1 MICPR
6 CSVGE
11 ISEATQECLVCG
23 FSRTGGVLVETS
35 SEWNRVEDPLLPA
48 LERQFAVEG
57 VLRRGSTSR
66 IYLARD
72 QVTGRLCSLK
82 VLPLGEDVP
91 EGLIE
96 RFRKDA
102 QRAATLDHPHLV
114 SLLSYGATDE
124 AIWYAMEYVQGRS
137 LGDLLR
143 TGDRMDLKTCLRLV
157 EQIASALEY
166 GHRRGITHGNLKPA
180 NVLVDPEGW
189 ARVADLGVS
198 AAFGALPRRAPEQS
212 IEDNYGHTAPE
223 QFGPEGQL
231 SPAADQYALSVVAF
245 YCLARRP
252 PIVGDTL
259 EEITRHHREGPV
271 PLIAESRPDLPAY
284 VSSAL
289 ARAMSR
295 APADRFPGVLDF
307 VTAMSGVEVV
317 QATEE
322 KATAVAATVDTAAEP
337 QPSLPEPEPAPAA
350 TAESTAVPATTAE
363 SKAAAESPAVES
375 AAAEPASTSEPE
387 SERKPEPELV
397 VAMSEAVGATSAA
410 SPEPAVAETS
420 APSAAEAAAEPP
432 GPPLLLVERPH
443 FHHDDDDEE
452 EDAQPKDKEP
462 VLLWADH
469 GHEAAV
475 AAAAV
480 AAAATAENAPADEST
495 HPLQKVWSQLR
506 SQLRPRLRQLVTQS
520 RQLAARWW
528 TLPRNIRYGS
538 SAGVAVLLLGLAMW
552 RVAQGGRDE
561 KRPPVPINEPRP
573 TGVVPPSQTANP
585 SGSVQPRPTP
595 PRSSANTPRG
605 STSSGTATRPDSG
618 TRRPSRTVEPAHLFI
633 NSTPWGVLFI
643 DGRQLG
649 NLPQAGVVDVPPGTH
664 TIRIIRDG
672 YLPYESVI
680 AIEAGEALRLTDI
693 VLQERPQ

>member
-23 FSRTGGVLVETS
+23 FSRTGGVAVETS

-57 VLRRGSTSR
+57 VLRRGATSR

-143 TGDRMDLKTCLRLV
+143 TGDRMDLRTCLRLV

-166 GHRRGITHGNLKPA
+166 GHRRGIIHGNLKPA
-180 NVLVDPEGW
+180 NVLVDPESW

-198 AAFGALPRRAPEQS
+198 AAFGPLPRRAPEQS

-231 SPAADQYALSVVAF
+231 SPAADQYALAVLAF

-295 APADRFPGVLDF
+295 VPTDRFPGVLDF
-307 VTAMSGVEVV
+307 VTAMSGVPLV
-317 QATEE
+317 
-322 KATAVAATVDTAAEP
+322 
-337 QPSLPEPEPAPAA
+337 EPAPA
-350 TAESTAVPATTAE
+350 PAPAAGAAPE
-363 SKAAAESPAVES
+363 PVAAATSEPPRPPAAETSPITTE
-375 AAAEPASTSEPE
+375 AAEPPSTSQPE
-387 SERKPEPELV
+387 AERKPEPEPEPER
-397 VAMSEAVGATSAA
+397 VAAIGRTVGATSTA

-420 APSAAEAAAEPP
+420 ALAGAEPVAEPP

-443 FHHDDDDEE
+443 VHHDEDDED
-452 EDAQPKDKEP
+452 EDAEPKEKEP
-462 VLLWADH
+462 VLLWGDQ
-469 GHEAAV
+469 GRDAAV
-475 AAAAV
+475 AAAV
-480 AAAATAENAPADEST
+480 AAAATADNPPADESR
-495 HPLQKVWSQLR
+495 HPLEKLWL
-506 SQLRPRLRQLVTQS
+506 QLRPRLQQLVTQS

-528 TLPRNIRYGS
+528 TLPRNLRYGTS
-538 SAGVAVLLLGLAMW
+538 GVAVLVLALVMW
-552 RVAQGGRDE
+552 RVALGGRDE
-561 KRPPVPINEPRP
+561 KRPPTPINEPRP
-573 TGVVPPSQTANP
+573 TGVLPPSQPANP
-585 SGSVQPRPTP
+585 SGSAPSRPTP
-595 PRSSANTPRG
+595 PRSSAGTPRG
-605 STSSGTATRPDSG
+605 ATSSGTATRPDSA
-618 TRRPSRTVEPAHLFI
+618 TRRQSRTVEPAHLYI
-633 NSTPWGVLFI
+633 NSTPWGVLSI

-680 AIEAGEALRLTDI
+680 AIEAGETLRLTDI

>member
-35 SEWNRVEDPLLPA
+35 TEWNRVEDPLLPA

-114 SLLSYGATDE
+114 SLLSFGATDE
-124 AIWYAMEYVQGRS
+124 AVWYAMEYVQGRS

-166 GHRRGITHGNLKPA
+166 SHRRGLTHGNLKPA

-212 IEDNYGHTAPE
+212 IEENYGHTAPE
-223 QFGPEGQL
+223 QFGPSGRL
-231 SPAADQYALSVVAF
+231 SPAVDQYALAVLAF

-259 EEITRHHREGPV
+259 EEITRHHVEGPV
-271 PLIAESRPDLPAY
+271 PLIADSRPDLPAY

-307 VTAMSGVEVV
+307 VTALSGVEVV

-322 KATAVAATVDTAAEP
+322 KATVDTAAEA
-337 QPSLPEPEPAPAA
+337 QPSPPEPAPAA
-350 TAESTAVPATTAE
+350 SAESTVVPSTTA
-363 SKAAAESPAVES
+363 A
-375 AAAEPASTSEPE
+375 PASTSEPE
-387 SERKPEPELV
+387 AERTPEPEPELV
-397 VAMSEAVGATSAA
+397 AAMSEAAAATSTA
-410 SPEPAVAETS
+410 SPEPAVAEPS
-420 APSAAEAAAEPP
+420 APGGTEPP

-443 FHHDDDDEE
+443 VHHDEDDED
-452 EDAQPKDKEP
+452 EDAKPKEKEP
-462 VLLWADH
+462 VLLWDDQ
-469 GHEAAV
+469 GHDAAV
-475 AAAAV
+475 AAAV
-480 AAAATAENAPADEST
+480 ATAATAENTPANESRRA
-495 HPLQKVWSQLR
+495 LEKLWSQLR
-506 SQLRPRLRQLVTQS
+506 QRLQQLVTLS
-520 RQLAARWW
+520 RQLAARWA
-528 TLPRNIRYGS
+528 TLPRNLRYGS
-538 SAGVAVLLLGLAMW
+538 SAGAAVLVLAVVLW
-552 RVAQGGRDE
+552 GVAHAGRAE
-561 KRPPVPINEPRP
+561 RRPPTPINEPRP
-573 TGVVPPSQTANP
+573 TGVLPPSQTASP
-585 SGSVQPRPTP
+585 SAPVQPRPTP
-595 PRSSANTPRG
+595 PRGSANTTRG
-605 STSSGTATRPDSG
+605 STSSRTATRPDSG
-618 TRRPSRTVEPAHLFI
+618 TRRQGRTVEPAHLFI
-633 NSTPWGVLFI
+633 NST
-643 DGRQLG
+643 
-649 NLPQAGVVDVPPGTH
+649 
-664 TIRIIRDG
+664 
-672 YLPYESVI
+672 
-680 AIEAGEALRLTDI
+680 
-693 VLQERPQ
+693 

>member
-6 CSVGE
+6 CPVGE

-23 FSRTGGVLVETS
+23 FSRTGGVAVETS

-124 AIWYAMEYVQGRS
+124 AVWYAMEYVQGRS

-166 GHRRGITHGNLKPA
+166 GHRRGIILGNLKLA
-180 NVLVDPEGW
+180 TGLVDREGW

-198 AAFGALPRRAPEQS
+198 AAFGPLPRRAPEQS
-212 IEDNYGHTAPE
+212 IEENYGHTAPE
-223 QFGPEGQL
+223 QFGPSGRL
-231 SPAADQYALSVVAF
+231 SPAVDQYALAVLAF

-259 EEITRHHREGPV
+259 DEITRHHLEGPV

-295 APADRFPGVLDF
+295 APADRFSGVLDF
-307 VTAMSGVEVV
+307 VTALSGVP
-317 QATEE
+317 
-322 KATAVAATVDTAAEP
+322 AAEP
-337 QPSLPEPEPAPAA
+337 VPAPAPAA
-350 TAESTAVPATTAE
+350 ETAPEPV
-363 SKAAAESPAVES
+363 AA
-375 AAAEPASTSEPE
+375 AAAEPEANSEPSPEPKLEPVPAVASEPPTPPAAETSPPTSSTAAQPASTSQPDA
-387 SERKPEPELV
+387 ERKP
-397 VAMSEAVGATSAA
+397 
-410 SPEPAVAETS
+410 
-420 APSAAEAAAEPP
+420 AP
-432 GPPLLLVERPH
+432 
-443 FHHDDDDEE
+443 
-452 EDAQPKDKEP
+452 
-462 VLLWADH
+462 
-469 GHEAAV
+469 
-475 AAAAV
+475 
-480 AAAATAENAPADEST
+480 
-495 HPLQKVWSQLR
+495 
-506 SQLRPRLRQLVTQS
+506 
-520 RQLAARWW
+520 
-528 TLPRNIRYGS
+528 
-538 SAGVAVLLLGLAMW
+538 
-552 RVAQGGRDE
+552 
-561 KRPPVPINEPRP
+561 
-573 TGVVPPSQTANP
+573 
-585 SGSVQPRPTP
+585 
-595 PRSSANTPRG
+595 
-605 STSSGTATRPDSG
+605 
-618 TRRPSRTVEPAHLFI
+618 
-633 NSTPWGVLFI
+633 
-643 DGRQLG
+643 
-649 NLPQAGVVDVPPGTH
+649 
-664 TIRIIRDG
+664 
-672 YLPYESVI
+672 
-680 AIEAGEALRLTDI
+680 
-693 VLQERPQ
+693 

>member
-23 FSRTGGVLVETS
+23 FSRSGGVAVETS
-35 SEWNRVEDPLLPA
+35 NEWNRVEDPLLPA
-48 LERQFAVEG
+48 LQRQFSVEG

-102 QRAATLDHPHLV
+102 QRAATLDHAHLV

-124 AIWYAMEYVQGRS
+124 AVWYAMEYVQGRS

-143 TGDRMDLKTCLRLV
+143 SADRMDLKTCLRLV
-157 EQIASALEY
+157 EQIGSALEY

-198 AAFGALPRRAPEQS
+198 AAFGAIPRRAPEQS

-223 QFGPEGQL
+223 QFGPSGQL
-231 SPAADQYALSVVAF
+231 SPAADQYALAVLAF

-259 EEITRHHREGPV
+259 EEITRHHLEGAAPQ
-271 PLIAESRPDLPAY
+271 IAESRPDLPAY

-289 ARAMSR
+289 ARAMSP

-307 VTAMSGVEVV
+307 VTALSGVPL
-317 QATEE
+317 
-322 KATAVAATVDTAAEP
+322 AEP
-337 QPSLPEPEPAPAA
+337 VPAPAPEAAAAPESVA
-350 TAESTAVPATTAE
+350 TATDESQPTEREAE
-363 SKAAAESPAVES
+363 PEAKPEPKLEPVAAAASEPPTPPT
-375 AAAEPASTSEPE
+375 AAAEPHPEPTPE
-387 SERKPEPELV
+387 GKPEPELAP
-397 VAMSEAVGATSAA
+397 VAAMRETAPATSAV
-410 SPEPAVAETS
+410 SDG
-420 APSAAEAAAEPP
+420 APVAEPP
-432 GPPLLLVERPH
+432 LPPLLLVERPH
-443 FHHDDDDEE
+443 FHHDEDDED
-452 EDAQPKDKEP
+452 DATEPKEKEP
-462 VLLWADH
+462 VLLWADRDH
-469 GHEAAV
+469 DAAV
-475 AAAAV
+475 AAAV
-480 AAAATAENAPADEST
+480 AAASAAEPAPATESNR
-495 HPLQKVWSQLR
+495 PLEQLLMQLR
-506 SQLRPRLRQLVTQS
+506 AQLRPRLQRLVAQS

-528 TLPRNIRYGS
+528 TLPRNLRYGS
-538 SAGVAVLLLGLAMW
+538 SAGAAVLVLALLVWW

-561 KRPPVPINEPRP
+561 RRPTVPIYEPSP
-573 TGVVPPSQTANP
+573 TGVVPPER
-585 SGSVQPRPTP
+585 PRPTP
-595 PRSSANTPRG
+595 PRTATNPPRG
-605 STSSGTATRPDSG
+605 STSSGTATPPDSG
-618 TRRPSRTVEPAHLFI
+618 ARRRPAGRVATVEPAHLFI
-633 NSTPWGVLFI
+633 NSSPWGVLFI

-664 TIRIIRDG
+664 TIRILRDG
-672 YLPYESVI
+672 FLPYEQVI
-680 AIEAGEALRLTDI
+680 AIEAGETLRLTDI
-693 VLQERPQ
+693 VLQEKPQ